1 MRIPEHLHSSLI
13 EQLEDQASSDDFLI
27 MRGTALGYG
36 LLGND
41 SKRDEFI
48 QKFLDTEEPD
58 FEGNEMARE
67 LQARSAGLILL
78 NRKSKELL
86 RRSKEIF
93 ETQLEKALPNLP
105 DNIEIDVPTEPLRMA
120 RQSRSGLMENAF
132 LSKDWDA
139 CVREARHS
147 RSLIPDYLLYQPH
160 REGYPIEFVSK
171 GMAKRDSEL
180 VSRGVQMQEE
190 FMQYVTEVGYLK
202 PWENPYFVSYAILT
216 KCTELLDL

>member
-13 EQLEDQASSDDFLI
+13 EQLEDQASSDDYLI
-27 MRGTALGYG
+27 IRGTALGYG

-48 QKFLDTEEPD
+48 QKFLDAEEPD

-93 ETQLEKALPNLP
+93 ETQK
-105 DNIEIDVPTEPLRMA
+105 VV
-120 RQSRSGLMENAF
+120 
-132 LSKDWDA
+132 K
-139 CVREARHS
+139 
-147 RSLIPDYLLYQPH
+147 
-160 REGYPIEFVSK
+160 
-171 GMAKRDSEL
+171 
-180 VSRGVQMQEE
+180 
-190 FMQYVTEVGYLK
+190 
-202 PWENPYFVSYAILT
+202 
-216 KCTELLDL
+216 